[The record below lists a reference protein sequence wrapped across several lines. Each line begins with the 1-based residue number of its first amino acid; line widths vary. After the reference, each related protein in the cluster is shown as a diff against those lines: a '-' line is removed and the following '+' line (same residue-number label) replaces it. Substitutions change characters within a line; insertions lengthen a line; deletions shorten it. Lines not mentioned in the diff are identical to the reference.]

1 MTKPDEAEPRP
12 TTPDPAPE
20 SKDGAR
26 ADQTLSNPAA
36 PGLPVPVAERPL
48 VPRPPVPAV
57 PRPSLWRRLRV
68 PLVVVLLAA
77 ALGAAALWWAG
88 RAPLVGVTG
97 VERGPAIEAVYA
109 TGTVESLNTVRVG
122 PPVGGRVATVL
133 VDDGDRVTAGQR
145 MATLD
150 PRQLEQRLQNAEVRL
165 RLARTEA
172 TRVETLLARGVTTV
186 EARDKAVAERQ
197 QAEADVALARRMLDD
212 LIVNAPIDGV
222 VLRRQVEAGESVA
235 ANAVLFTVADPTRLR
250 VVADVD
256 ERDIPRVHIGSRI
269 AARAEAFPGDV
280 FQAAVTNIRAES
292 DSQTRTYRI
301 EATLPPGSP
310 LYIGMTLDVNVIVA
324 ERRDAL
330 LVPAGAVQREPPRGG
345 RPGQAHVWTVGP
357 DGRVKRVPVTLG
369 AEGPARVEV
378 TEGIGPDDRLLEAPP
393 ASLAEGDRVRVRP

>member
-1 MTKPDEAEPRP
+1 M
-12 TTPDPAPE
+12 
-20 SKDGAR
+20 
-26 ADQTLSNPAA
+26 
-36 PGLPVPVAERPL
+36 PVPVADRPL
-48 VPRPPVPAV
+48 VPRPAVPAV
-57 PRPSLWRRLRV
+57 PRPSLWRWLRV
-68 PLVVVLLAA
+68 PLAVLLLVA
-77 ALGAAALWWAG
+77 ALGGTALWWAG
-88 RAPLVGVTG
+88 RPPLVAVVG

-150 PRQLEQRLQNAEVRL
+150 PRQLEQRLQNAEARL
-165 RLARTEA
+165 RLARSDA
-172 TRVETLLARGVTTV
+172 ARVEALLARGVTTI

-197 QAEADVALARRMLDD
+197 QMEADVALVRRMLDD
-212 LIVNAPIDGV
+212 LVVNAPIDGV
-222 VLRRQVEAGESVA
+222 VLRRQAEPGESMA

-256 ERDIPRVHIGSRI
+256 ERDIPRVHLGSRI
-269 AARAEAFPGDV
+269 AARAEAFSGDV
-280 FQAAVTNIRAES
+280 FRAAVTNIRAES

-301 EATLPPGSP
+301 EATLPPGTP

-324 ERRDAL
+324 ERRGAL
-330 LVPAGAVQREPPRGG
+330 LVPAGAVQRDPPRGG
-345 RPGQAHVWTVGP
+345 RPGQAHVWAVGP

-393 ASLAEGDRVRVRP
+393 TGLAEGDRVRVRP

>member
-1 MTKPDEAEPRP
+1 M
-12 TTPDPAPE
+12 
-20 SKDGAR
+20 
-26 ADQTLSNPAA
+26 
-36 PGLPVPVAERPL
+36 
-48 VPRPPVPAV
+48 PAV

-68 PLVVVLLAA
+68 PLAMLLLLAA
-77 ALGAAALWWAG
+77 LGGAALWWAE
-88 RAPLVGVTG
+88 RPPLVAVTG

-109 TGTVESLNTVRVG
+109 TGTVESLDTVRVG

-145 MATLD
+145 LATLD

-165 RLARTEA
+165 RLARSEA
-172 TRVETLLARGVTTV
+172 ARVETLLARGVTTV

-212 LIVNAPIDGV
+212 LVVTAPFDGV
-222 VLRRQVEAGESVA
+222 VLRRQVEPGESVA

-256 ERDIPRVHIGSRI
+256 ERDIPRVHLGSRI

-301 EATLPPGSP
+301 EATLPPGTP

-324 ERRDAL
+324 ERRAAL
-330 LVPAGAVQREPPRGG
+330 LVPAGAVQRETPRGG
-345 RPGQAHVWTVGP
+345 RPGRPVVWTIGA
-357 DGRVKRVPVTLG
+357 DGRVTRVPVTLG

-378 TEGIGPDDRLLEAPP
+378 TEGIGPDDRIVEAPP
-393 ASLAEGDRVRVRP
+393 AGLAEGDRVRVRP